1 MSGMQAGVGGG
12 FHYGGP
18 TFPVRS
24 TSAYGDVLA
33 STPCH
38 FTGKNPAIYARLL
51 PVIVML
57 EKPGFQ
63 PLVEQTSCRVST
75 SVFYR

>member
-1 MSGMQAGVGGG
+1 MQTGVGGG
-12 FHYGGP
+12 FHDGGRR
-18 TFPVRS
+18 FPVRS
-24 TSAYGDVLA
+24 NSAYGDALA

-38 FTGKNPAIYARLL
+38 FTGKNPAIYGGLL

-63 PLVEQTSCRVST
+63 PLVQQTSCWVST
-75 SVFYR
+75 SVFHR